1 MKFSRDSITS
11 EMNIIDGLPI
21 LYLEDENTLVLTDLH
36 LGIESI
42 MSEDGTYIPHNQTQ
56 KLTKIVSQY
65 VTAIKPKILVLNGD
79 VKHSFHEPTRIEN
92 RDVKNFLQT
101 IAPLVDEIHIIKGNH
116 DIFLN
121 WVTRNI
127 QNASFH
133 EEFFIL
139 NQYYFTHG
147 DKKIPLDLS
156 DKIKYV
162 IIGHEHPVFHTRV
175 NGFQK
180 IRARHSIRFLKYF

>member
-121 WVTRNI
+121 WVTRDI

-133 EEFFIL
+133 EEFFIFF
-139 NQYYFTHG
+139 NMETN
-147 DKKIPLDLS
+147 S
-156 DKIKYV
+156 
-162 IIGHEHPVFHTRV
+162 V
-175 NGFQK
+175 NVLYKRRDGSFGL
-180 IRARHSIRFLKYF
+180 IDTEMG